1 MKGQGV
7 VLRRAKGGLTKAA
20 DMVRDKG
27 RYGDDML
34 VHMNPREFEV
44 FKKQFGP
51 GTINPDTG
59 LPEFFLGDLFSGL
72 GSAFGNADW
81 GSSLINA
88 GLGAGLGYLTGGNA
102 KSALIG
108 GALGGLSPLILGGSG
123 AAGLL
128 GLGGGGFGEASVSDP
143 HAIAG
148 GGGPARPSD
157 LGSGGSGG
165 GLLGGLLG
173 GGSGGGST
181 LTKALPLLALASAFG
196 GGKKAKA
203 PADYTSQ
210 MNANKAQNRPLQNV
224 DFTRTRASMNG
235 FDPANYGYGHQRQF
249 YNDNRLPAVN
259 LAQGG
264 MPAPQGPLSKAKPSR
279 YVEGPGTGRS
289 DEVPARL
296 SKGEF
301 VVDAETVALL
311 GDGSSEAGAKKLDD
325 MRKGIRRHKGAAL
338 AKGKFSPGAKAPLSY
353 VAKKG
358 AK

>member
-7 VLRRAKGGLTKAA
+7 VLKRARGGLTKAA
-20 DMVRDKG
+20 DMVREKG

-34 VHMNPREFEV
+34 VHMTPREFEV
-44 FKKQFGP
+44 FQKQFGP

-59 LPEFFLGDLFSGL
+59 LPEFFLGDLFSGVGNL
-72 GSAFGNADW
+72 FGNADW
-81 GSSLINA
+81 SSSLINA
-88 GLGAGLGYLTGGNA
+88 GLGAGLGYLTGGDA
-102 KSALIG
+102 RSALIG

-128 GLGGGGFGEASVSDP
+128 GLGDSTPAALKGDFVGPRVPEGFNG
-143 HAIAG
+143 
-148 GGGPARPSD
+148 
-157 LGSGGSGG
+157 GSGSSSGG

-173 GGSGGGST
+173 GGSGGGSA

-196 GGKKAKA
+196 GSKKAKA
-203 PADYTSQ
+203 PADYTSAV
-210 MNANKAQNRPLQNV
+210 NANKAQNRPLQNV
-224 DFTRTRASMNG
+224 DFTRTRTSMNG
-235 FDPANYGYGHQRQF
+235 FDPANYGYGYQRNF
-249 YNDNRLPAVN
+249 YNDNRLPSVN

-264 MPAPQGPLSKAKPSR
+264 MPAPMGPLSKAKPSR

-325 MRKGIRRHKGAAL
+325 MRKGIRQHKGAAL
-338 AKGKFSPGAKAPLSY
+338 AKGKFSPSAKAPLSY
-353 VAKKG
+353 VAMKRGK
-358 AK
+358 